1 MEQPVNQQPPVETKK
16 KFTMFGFTS
25 CTITGI
31 IMIVV
36 GFFLILIGIFMLA
49 YIFMTRSSNTQ
60 QPPPKKTKKQKP
72 KQKEEPVVQPPQQTQ
87 PQITQVEI
95 DKKEDQIKQNAKV
108 MLEEDYLGERISP
121 TIIEQSDTED
131 EREVKD
137 DPLD

>member
-1 MEQPVNQQPPVETKK
+1 MEQTTNQPQEPKK

-49 YIFMTRSSNTQ
+49 YIFIMKGNTIQQ
-60 QPPPKKTKKQKP
+60 QPQKKQKKP
-72 KQKEEPVVQPPQQTQ
+72 KPKPKEEVPPPAPPVQ
-87 PQITQVEI
+87 TQVEI
-95 DKKEDQIKQNAKV
+95 KKQEDQIKLDTKNILEDEYVSAK
-108 MLEEDYLGERISP
+108 IPSS
-121 TIIEQSDTED
+121 IIVPSDTED

-137 DPLD
+137 DDLLN

>member
-49 YIFMTRSSNTQ
+49 YIFMTKGNNTQ
-60 QPPPKKTKKQKP
+60 QPPPKKPKKQKP
-72 KQKEEPVVQPPQQTQ
+72 KQKEEPVVQPPQ
-87 PQITQVEI
+87 PIITQVEI

-108 MLEEDYLGERISP
+108 MLEEDYMGEKISP

-137 DPLD
+137 DNLLD

>member
-49 YIFMTRSSNTQ
+49 YIFMMKGNNTQ
-60 QPPPKKTKKQKP
+60 QPPPKKVKKQKP
-72 KQKEEPVVQPPQQTQ
+72 KQKEEPVVQPPQQI
-87 PQITQVEI
+87 ITQVEI

-108 MLEEDYLGERISP
+108 MLEEDYMGEKISH

-137 DPLD
+137 DSLLD